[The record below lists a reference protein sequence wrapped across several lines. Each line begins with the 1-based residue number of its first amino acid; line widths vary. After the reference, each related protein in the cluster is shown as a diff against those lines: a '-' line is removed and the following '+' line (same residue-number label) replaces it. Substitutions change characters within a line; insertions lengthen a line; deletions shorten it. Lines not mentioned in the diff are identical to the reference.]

1 MLFSSTIFLFYFL
14 PFVFCINY
22 LLSFSRKLQ
31 NIFLFIVS
39 IFFYAWGEPYYVL
52 LLLCSIVFN
61 YILGLLI
68 QRNHERVKRKKF
80 YLMIACLLNTGLL
93 FVFKYLYFTISTMS
107 HLFGFSYSL
116 QPIILPI
123 GISFFTFQALS
134 YVIDIYR
141 QQAKAQKNI
150 IYVGLYIA
158 FFAQLIAGP
167 IVRYTSIAD
176 QIENRKINMR
186 KFAVGVCR
194 FIVGLAKKVL
204 LSNSLA
210 IVVDYCFKA
219 SANLDISVTLAWIGA
234 ICYCLQLYYDF
245 SGYSDMAIGLG
256 LMFGFEFEENF
267 NYPFISKSISEFWRR
282 WHISLSTWFKD
293 YVYFPLGGSRVAN
306 SSIMVR
312 NLLVVWS
319 LTGLWHGANW
329 TFIIWG
335 LYNFIFIF
343 AEKLIHFEK
352 RKKYP
357 LLKHFY
363 ALFIITIGLVI
374 FRAPDI
380 YDAGVYISQMFG
392 IRTIGL
398 ICSSTIMIIQEFWIF
413 IVAGIIFST
422 PIAKRINYF
431 LVYKKWYHL
440 EKLFSIMYPLVI
452 MLLFYVSVTYI
463 IKGTY
468 NPFIYFHF

>member
-267 NYPFISKSISEFWRR
+267 NYPFISKSISEFCRR
-282 WHISLSTWFKD
+282 WHISL
-293 YVYFPLGGSRVAN
+293 
-306 SSIMVR
+306 
-312 NLLVVWS
+312 
-319 LTGLWHGANW
+319 
-329 TFIIWG
+329 
-335 LYNFIFIF
+335 
-343 AEKLIHFEK
+343 
-352 RKKYP
+352 
-357 LLKHFY
+357 
-363 ALFIITIGLVI
+363 
-374 FRAPDI
+374 
-380 YDAGVYISQMFG
+380 
-392 IRTIGL
+392 
-398 ICSSTIMIIQEFWIF
+398 
-413 IVAGIIFST
+413 
-422 PIAKRINYF
+422 
-431 LVYKKWYHL
+431 
-440 EKLFSIMYPLVI
+440 
-452 MLLFYVSVTYI
+452 
-463 IKGTY
+463 
-468 NPFIYFHF
+468 